1 MQPFSQRAFGQL
13 LFISLFIMSLWLQP
27 AYARGYLNSGW
38 KLSAPPISIHRS
50 HLGPQLVGGGA
61 GFVLGPGGATCTIRN
76 FISGEGLRGWKIVP
90 SEIDTYYFKTHLSY
104 LSPPDYTPDT
114 FDPSDLI
121 IVIPPGEP
129 SEAQAEEPPKPFKS
143 GPPLIIEERCGVFVK
158 IPWSESGRL
167 YEEEQPEKCPES
179 D

>member
-1 MQPFSQRAFGQL
+1 MQPFSQHAFGQL

-38 KLSAPPISIHRS
+38 KLSALPISIHRS
-50 HLGPQLVGGGA
+50 HIGPRLVGRGG
-61 GFVLGPGGATCTIRN
+61 IRSWSRGSHLHHQKFHFGRGTSRLEN
-76 FISGEGLRGWKIVP
+76 RSVRNRHILFQDPFILP
-90 SEIDTYYFKTHLSY
+90 L
-104 LSPPDYTPDT
+104 PPAYSPDT
-114 FDPSDLI
+114 FDPSALI

-158 IPWSESGRL
+158 IPWPESGRL
-167 YEEEQPEKCPES
+167 YEEEQPEQCPES